1 MSPADLIFQSFSTLT
16 GGLVNDLVTVIVG
29 MITLGFMV
37 VAVNKI
43 QSVLLGK
50 RLDDYINDR
59 GLGGEYEKF
68 RNDQIIRAKFRHDH
82 RDL

>member
-1 MSPADLIFQSFSTLT
+1 MSPADLIFQSFSNLT

-29 MITLGFMV
+29 LITLGFMV